1 MASDPTRPTPTEIR
15 YWFSKAGLISVVSIA
30 LLTFGGQLGISRLIS
45 PLTPITAKIHAVSEQ
60 AIRAQNISILA
71 TKLAEAN
78 RPGLLYTYRTQLAAE
93 LNEFVAVHRGLIF
106 GDPSRGLSGSP
117 SAEMHELLL
126 NPSSGLDRHARDLE
140 DQVRKDF
147 LGDALTVEE
156 GLAEVLQ
163 DNIQFEV
170 SPRLRE
176 VTALLSQDAR
186 IAVGKIHAA
195 QALLSALA
203 ILLMLVLGNFLYRP
217 LAKKIV
223 QIVVREVEEE
233 DRNMSRFDEATGL
246 ANRTYLLS
254 FMSDLCK
261 FSRQHDFKSAILN
274 LEIHNIEAVRAA
286 LEPQDINEMMSMI
299 ARRIESVCRSGD
311 FIARVSNSE
320 FIVVITSFEDDTALN
335 DITNALRTKLSL
347 PFVLA
352 TQSFSLTT
360 KIGIKIADKKDKV
373 PTAILN
379 QAATALKIARA
390 SDNYDIQ
397 FFSDSLA
404 PKANQREQEF
414 HKIENGLKNAQFGAH
429 FQPIIDLQSGGTL
442 GVEALVRWNHPKR
455 GILSPIHFMETVRNR
470 VSVNL
475 NVEQLEDRTFIDE
488 LKWIADSYDQPPET
502 IAFEFPET
510 AFIPSNSSSVAENL
524 KRLSDYGFRII
535 MDDFGSLGLKIE
547 SVTDVP
553 LEHVK
558 IDRAFITNL
567 NSEALQQAATL
578 EMIKQAQSN
587 EVLVVAE
594 GVETPAER
602 AALSRMNA
610 DACQGY
616 LICEPVD
623 VEGITKWLTSTTR
636 NQEVRRRA

>member
-203 ILLMLVLGNFLYRP
+203 ILLML
-217 LAKKIV
+217 
-223 QIVVREVEEE
+223 
-233 DRNMSRFDEATGL
+233 
-246 ANRTYLLS
+246 
-254 FMSDLCK
+254 
-261 FSRQHDFKSAILN
+261 AI
-274 LEIHNIEAVRAA
+274 
-286 LEPQDINEMMSMI
+286 
-299 ARRIESVCRSGD
+299 
-311 FIARVSNSE
+311 
-320 FIVVITSFEDDTALN
+320 
-335 DITNALRTKLSL
+335 
-347 PFVLA
+347 
-352 TQSFSLTT
+352 
-360 KIGIKIADKKDKV
+360 
-373 PTAILN
+373 
-379 QAATALKIARA
+379 
-390 SDNYDIQ
+390 
-397 FFSDSLA
+397 
-404 PKANQREQEF
+404 
-414 HKIENGLKNAQFGAH
+414 
-429 FQPIIDLQSGGTL
+429 
-442 GVEALVRWNHPKR
+442 
-455 GILSPIHFMETVRNR
+455 
-470 VSVNL
+470 
-475 NVEQLEDRTFIDE
+475 
-488 LKWIADSYDQPPET
+488 
-502 IAFEFPET
+502 
-510 AFIPSNSSSVAENL
+510 
-524 KRLSDYGFRII
+524 
-535 MDDFGSLGLKIE
+535 
-547 SVTDVP
+547 
-553 LEHVK
+553 
-558 IDRAFITNL
+558 
-567 NSEALQQAATL
+567 
-578 EMIKQAQSN
+578 
-587 EVLVVAE
+587 
-594 GVETPAER
+594 
-602 AALSRMNA
+602 
-610 DACQGY
+610 
-616 LICEPVD
+616 
-623 VEGITKWLTSTTR
+623 
-636 NQEVRRRA
+636 